1 MSFLPIHLPLD
12 SRFEQNHVLTLPCS
26 HPNFSS
32 PIGQVNLYQG
42 SYLVPI
48 PLPPSPSAVFFSIS
62 TFITYFYYLVFNTA
76 LPAHPGSWC
85 LGDCPSPCSRSEAA
99 WAPTGMVSSLTGD
112 QTLPDEAE
120 HPHRSRPW
128 VSMERGPGTLN
139 CQNPRRGTPQF
150 PSANSLE
157 NESLMNF
164 LWQRRVTWNK

>member
-1 MSFLPIHLPLD
+1 MFSRGKELGNTVRVGLVISKNSLVVVPWHTWFYNAVPSERAERFPQFYSIPLD

-99 WAPTGMVSSLTGD
+99 
-112 QTLPDEAE
+112 
-120 HPHRSRPW
+120 
-128 VSMERGPGTLN
+128 
-139 CQNPRRGTPQF
+139 
-150 PSANSLE
+150 
-157 NESLMNF
+157 
-164 LWQRRVTWNK
+164 